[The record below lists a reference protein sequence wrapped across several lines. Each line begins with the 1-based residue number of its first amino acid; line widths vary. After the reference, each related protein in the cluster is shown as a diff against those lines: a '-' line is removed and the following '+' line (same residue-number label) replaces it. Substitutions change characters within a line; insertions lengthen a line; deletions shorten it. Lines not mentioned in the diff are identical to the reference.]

1 MEAVLWPLLLLKKNA
16 IPAVL
21 LPQLGRTLIN
31 SPVSV
36 QIFAAL
42 AVGNI
47 ALQRLGAK
55 LGWGGRFFGKKNKA
69 EDGDDESTMMQDQ
82 AYESSEEEYDEEEYS
97 EEDVDYLEDLGF
109 GRPRPTPRKAAA
121 ATAAAAASQES
132 IVDGE
137 DDATDAKKEKKK
149 RGSFWGRT
157 KKGNNEQSG
166 GRYNGN
172 RNENNAAAPAVKS
185 AAITSIVERKSL
197 FGYVIKMM
205 IL

>member
-69 EDGDDESTMMQDQ
+69 EDGDNESTMMHDQ

-97 EEDVDYLEDLGF
+97 DEDVDYMEDLGF

-121 ATAAAAASQES
+121 ATAEAASQES